1 MILLKCVKLKNV
13 QVFIFINRFSVL
25 VCYFEKCWIVVI
37 FCISFFIQSIVN
49 GILGSLGNVQKA
61 VEREHGLT
69 PERKMLPRHTAVNV
83 RPLTPLTPLQK
94 TVIFKNARVI
104 QFYFNTRRT
113 KPVLILL

>member
-25 VCYFEKCWIVVI
+25 YFEKCWIVVI

-94 TVIFKNARVI
+94 TVIFKNAQVI
-104 QFYFNTRRT
+104 
-113 KPVLILL
+113 